1 MSSAVLVK
9 ISRDGSY
16 TRVHQQVM
24 DKQNMDHAT
33 MGRYSAT
40 EGVKRT
46 PCCKVDETGL
56 CSRRSQSPQATR
68 VQSHLRGVSEQ
79 VSASRQGPERGSEE
93 ELVPFEGG
101 GHVLKLIMLMTV
113 QLYEWTKSC

>member
-1 MSSAVLVK
+1 
-9 ISRDGSY
+9 
-16 TRVHQQVM
+16 M
-24 DKQNMDHAT
+24 DKQNMVHAT
-33 MGRYSAT
+33 MGHYSAT
-40 EGVKRT
+40 EGVKHT

-68 VQSHLRGVSEQ
+68 VQSHLHGVSRTGKC
-79 VSASRQGPERGSEE
+79 ASRQGQKTGGEE